1 VKVILFVT
9 YASQLVVFL
18 RVYVL
23 IIGYNIK
30 KHQGVNLF
38 NSLFKN
44 SVTLAV
50 LQTRFLKRLGDDLK
64 KNRKS

>member
-18 RVYVL
+18 RVYAL

-44 SVTLAV
+44 SVTLAA

-64 KNRKS
+64 KIRKS